1 MSKHRIEELEM
12 AMNQLQFGCATPRR
26 VGGGI
31 NRNGGLYISWFKNKI
46 YFVKCFFA
54 VTADWADSESF
65 FSRLRFSLVI
75 CIVLEGVV
83 VYDYDYKLTVA

>member
-1 MSKHRIEELEM
+1 MSKHRIKELEM

-26 VGGGI
+26 VGRAFTEMEDCTFVGS
-31 NRNGGLYISWFKNKI
+31 RTKFISLN
-46 YFVKCFFA
+46 VFFA

-83 VYDYDYKLTVA
+83 VYDYKLTVA